1 MKVKLVAIGNSKGV
15 RIPRSVI
22 QECSFGDEVELSVKD
37 GAVVLAPLHDVREG
51 WDKAF
56 TKASKGKDQELLIPE
71 DLAHTWDDEEWT
83 W

>member
-22 QECSFGDEVELSVKD
+22 KECSFGDEVDLTVKD
-37 GAVVLAPLHDVREG
+37 GAVVLAPARQAREG

-56 TKASKGKDQELLIPE
+56 AKGSKAEDQEPLIPE
-71 DLAHTWDDEEWT
+71 DLPHPWDEEEWT